1 MPIGIRVC
9 RPFTQLCFNKFVGKY
24 LFLCYRSQLYL
35 KFKDE
40 LDQVETR
47 AQPIIQEFRRLVEE
61 NANLDVSLSLS
72 LSLSRSVCCLVWPL
86 AG

>member
-1 MPIGIRVC
+1 MV
-9 RPFTQLCFNKFVGKY
+9 KY

-61 NANLDVSLSLS
+61 NANLDVSLLS

-86 AG
+86 TG